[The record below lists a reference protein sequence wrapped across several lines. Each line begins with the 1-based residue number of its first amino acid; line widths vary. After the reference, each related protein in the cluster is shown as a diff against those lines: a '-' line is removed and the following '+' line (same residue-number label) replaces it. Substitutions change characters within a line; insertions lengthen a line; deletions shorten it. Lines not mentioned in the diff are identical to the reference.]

1 MQQSQSALSLLSMA
15 YKIQYFRDGK
25 SYTEVYWDETLPETR
40 ETARKGLKRN
50 RAQYANILDLERGAR
65 QVETVT
71 VQATP

>member
-1 MQQSQSALSLLSMA
+1 MA

-25 SYTEVYWDETLPETR
+25 KYTDVYWDGSLPETR

-50 RAQYANILDLERGAR
+50 RAQYAHILDLERDAR

-71 VQATP
+71 VHATP

>member
-1 MQQSQSALSLLSMA
+1 MA

-25 SYTEVYWDETLPETR
+25 RYTEVYWDGPLPETR

-65 QVETVT
+65 QVETVSLSGSISG
-71 VQATP
+71 